1 MSWSRRDVIRVG
13 FGGLTL
19 AAAGP
24 LLAACGWKPLY
35 GKNSVAPS
43 GNATVDANLAA
54 VAIKEPF
61 WERDAAPFG
70 EFSVAGRAKYDARTA
85 QILHNALRDGMNP
98 YGQPA
103 APAYTL
109 NIKLTESINRT
120 LTADEGDARRED
132 LTLKASF
139 VLLDLKGNE
148 LLKEYARSI
157 IAYTVL
163 QDPYTDLEARND
175 ARDRTARQ
183 LAEQIKLRISS
194 YFATHG

>member
-1 MSWSRRDVIRVG
+1 MSWSRRDVIRLG
-13 FGGLTL
+13 ISGLTL

-24 LLAACGWKPLY
+24 LLSACGWKPLY
-35 GKNSVAPS
+35 GQASTGPS
-43 GNATVDANLAA
+43 GTATVDAHLASI
-54 VAIKEPF
+54 AIKEPF

-70 EFSVAGRAKYDARTA
+70 ETSQAGRAKYDARTS
-85 QILHNALRDGMNP
+85 QILHNSLRDGLNP

-109 NIKLTESINRT
+109 SIKLSEDINRT

-132 LTLKASF
+132 LILKASY
-139 VLLDLKGNE
+139 VLADAKGNQ

-157 IAYTVL
+157 LAYTVL

>member
-1 MSWSRRDVIRVG
+1 MSWSRRDAIRL
-13 FGGLTL
+13 GLAGTAL
-19 AAAGP
+19 QAAAP
-24 LLAACGWKPLY
+24 LLSACGWKPLY
-35 GKNSVAPS
+35 GKSSVTPS

-70 EFSVAGRAKYDARTA
+70 EFAQAGRAKYDARTS
-85 QILHNALRDGMNP
+85 QILHNALRDGFNP

-103 APAYTL
+103 TPAYTL
-109 NIKLTESINRT
+109 TIELSEAINRT
-120 LTADEGDARRED
+120 VTAEEGDARRED
-132 LTLKASF
+132 LVLKANF
-139 VLLDLKGNE
+139 ALRDAKGNE
-148 LLKEYARSI
+148 LVKEKTRSI
-157 IAYTVL
+157 VAYTVL

-183 LAEQIKLRISS
+183 LAELIKLRISS

>member
-1 MSWSRRDVIRVG
+1 MSWSRRDVIRLGIGG
-13 FGGLTL
+13 FAL
-19 AAAGP
+19 AASGP
-24 LLAACGWKPLY
+24 LLSACGWKPLY
-35 GKNSVAPS
+35 GNASAGPS
-43 GNATVDANLAA
+43 GNATVDANLAGI
-54 VAIKEPF
+54 AIKEPF
-61 WERDAAPFG
+61 FERDAAPFG
-70 EFSVAGRAKYDARTA
+70 EFSEAGSAKYDARTA

-109 NIKLTESINRT
+109 AIKLSESINRT
-120 LTADEGDARRED
+120 LTADEGDARREN
-132 LTLKASF
+132 LTLRASF
-139 VLLDLKGNE
+139 LLADLKGTE
-148 LLKEYARSI
+148 LLKDKARSI

>member
-1 MSWSRRDVIRVG
+1 MSWSKRDVIRVG
-13 FGGLTL
+13 LGGLTL
-19 AAAGP
+19 AASGP

-35 GKNSVAPS
+35 GNASTGPS
-43 GNATVDANLAA
+43 GTATVDAHLAGI
-54 VAIKEPF
+54 AIKEPF

-70 EFSVAGRAKYDARTA
+70 EVSEAGRAKYDARTS
-85 QILHNALRDGMNP
+85 QILHNTLRDGLNP
-98 YGQPA
+98 YGQPSS
-103 APAYTL
+103 PAYVL
-109 NIKLTESINRT
+109 GIKLSESISRT

-132 LTLKASF
+132 LVLKASF
-139 VLLDLKGNE
+139 LLSDLKGNE
-148 LLKEYARSI
+148 LLKDRARSI
-157 IAYTVL
+157 ISYTVL

>member
-1 MSWSRRDVIRVG
+1 LS
-13 FGGLTL
+13 GLTL

-24 LLAACGWKPLY
+24 LLSACGWKPLY
-35 GKNSVAPS
+35 GQASTGPS
-43 GNATVDANLAA
+43 GTATVDSHLAA
-54 VAIKEPF
+54 IAIKEPF

-70 EFSVAGRAKYDARTA
+70 AESRASQAKYDARTA
-85 QILHNALRDGMNP
+85 QILHNSLRDGLNP
-98 YGQPA
+98 YGQPSS
-103 APAYTL
+103 PAYTL
-109 NIKLTESINRT
+109 SIKLSEDINRT

-132 LTLKASF
+132 LILKASY
-139 VLLDLKGNE
+139 VLADAKGTE
-148 LLKEYARSI
+148 LVKEYARSI
-157 IAYTVL
+157 VAYTVL